1 MIEMFKILNKID
13 KVNWHHPPQF
23 LGNVST
29 RGNDKK
35 IRRQLV
41 KNENVRHTFFTNRIT
56 EKWNTLPQEVVD
68 ADTVNEFKNKLDKF
82 VMAVKV

>member
-1 MIEMFKILNKID
+1 MLKIVNKID

-29 RGNDKK
+29 RGIDKK

-68 ADTVNEFKNKLDKF
+68 PDTVNKFKNNLNLYIKKT
-82 VMAVKV
+82 KK

>member
-13 KVNWHHPPQF
+13 KVNWHHSPQF
-23 LGNVST
+23 LGNAST

-35 IRRQLV
+35 IRRQLI

-56 EKWNTLPQEVVD
+56 EKWNTLPQVVD